1 MTPSTRG
8 KQSRQ
13 FQGFFRIATSLLI
26 LVCLQVSFIP
36 ISTYAQ
42 AQSGQILPA
51 DPTCSLQ
58 YEAYLAAVERE
69 RQYWAHTGPGSA
81 SFLSDWNRCLKARKT
96 SLRPWRNMQ
105 VAGPSG
111 WISLLLLIAVGS
123 FFFFIGPHLKRVN
136 MLRTKTDQ
144 EKLFIKQRIEL
155 DAYAREQEAEAAK
168 RLYENNLERQ
178 LDLKRKY
185 ALYRQQN
192 KVLDEMLR
200 DLEEENDEEDPGH
213 GPTP

>member
-1 MTPSTRG
+1 MSTSFRR
-8 KQSRQ
+8 KWSRQ
-13 FQGFFRIATSLLI
+13 FQGFFRIASSLLI

-42 AQSGQILPA
+42 AGQILPA

-96 SLRPWRNMQ
+96 SLRRWRNMQ
-105 VAGPSG
+105 LAGPSG

-123 FFFFIGPHLKRVN
+123 FFFFIGPYLKRVN
-136 MLRTKTDQ
+136 MLRTKADQ

-185 ALYRQQN
+185 ALYRQQD

-200 DLEEENDEEDPGH
+200 ELEEENDEDEQDDVTWH
-213 GPTP
+213 